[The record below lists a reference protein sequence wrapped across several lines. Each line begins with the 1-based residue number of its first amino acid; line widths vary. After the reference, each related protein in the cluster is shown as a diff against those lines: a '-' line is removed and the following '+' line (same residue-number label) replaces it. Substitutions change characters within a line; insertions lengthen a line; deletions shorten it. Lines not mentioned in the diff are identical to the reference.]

1 MTGAAPRR
9 DPAVAEPLVWS
20 VSGHSLSIEY
30 LPTILEEIRAYA
42 TDGFN
47 RIRHGGIEVG
57 GVLFG
62 VKSGDCIRIFGWR
75 ALDCEHAEGPGFV
88 LSDND
93 EAALR
98 VLSEESRKDPKLN
111 GLEPVGWFHSHT
123 RSGIFLS
130 DSDLRI
136 YERHFPHPWQIAMLL
151 RPSQLGPAEVGFF
164 FREQDGKI
172 NNQASYNTFT
182 VDPLPPAPSVK
193 PDLEAVSIP
202 QVQAEIHGNN
212 QASYNTFTVD
222 PLRPPGP
229 SVKPDPEP
237 VSIRQAQA
245 EIHATPAFK
254 RAALK
259 SFPTPRLAAGAS
271 TKWLWLATSFVLA
284 ALGIAAL
291 SAIFHEPGESGGNPA
306 LNLRAY
312 DHAGQVRI
320 EWDRSAEP
328 VLSARKASLFITDGD
343 QMLETEVSPNLLH
356 HGSMVYQRKTSN
368 VEIRLWVKGAE
379 SAPVQEWTKLIG
391 LNAAPLIPIEGID
404 AGDRTSPSAAGTPAI
419 KAGKTRKSTAITR
432 KSVSEPV
439 PEETLKQSA
448 PEKPV
453 LEGSPRASIAIPAV
467 ASPDRSMSLERQ
479 IAAPKPSWIY
489 NGPATGRL
497 IWTGNLNSG
506 ASLEID
512 GDRASTGDLTGSLP
526 NVAVR
531 ISVHP
536 ASFSRRGMDVFAS
549 ELDAEKEIR
558 EQPSANNGWTQTV
571 YKRNLKRAGD
581 VVVTQNPSVQ
591 NRWKKIGL
599 RAAGRKVSVIV
610 VDWEV
615 IQHGQ

>member
-1 MTGAAPRR
+1 
-9 DPAVAEPLVWS
+9 LVWS

-62 VKSGDCIRIFGWR
+62 IRSGDRILILTWR

-88 LSDND
+88 LSEND

-98 VLSEESRKDPKLN
+98 VLSEESGKGPKLN

-172 NNQASYNTFT
+172 NSQASYSTFT
-182 VDPLPPAPSVK
+182 VDPLPPPA
-193 PDLEAVSIP
+193 
-202 QVQAEIHGNN
+202 
-212 QASYNTFTVD
+212 
-222 PLRPPGP
+222 P

-237 VSIRQAQA
+237 VSIPQAQP

-259 SFPTPRLAAGAS
+259 SFPTPRLAAGAR
-271 TKWLWLATSFVLA
+271 TKWLWLATSIVL

-291 SAIFHEPGESGGNPA
+291 TGIFHELGESGGNPA

-320 EWDRSAEP
+320 EWDRSAKP

-343 QMLETEVSPNLLH
+343 QALETEVSPNLLH
-356 HGSMVYQRKTSN
+356 HGSMVYQRKTSS

-391 LNAAPLIPIEGID
+391 LNAAPLIPIELID
-404 AGDRTSPSAAGTPAI
+404 AGDRTSLSAARTPAI
-419 KAGKTRKSTAITR
+419 KAGETRKSTAITR
-432 KSVSEPV
+432 RSVSEPA
-439 PEETLKQSA
+439 PEEDLKQSA
-448 PEKPV
+448 PEKPAP
-453 LEGSPRASIAIPAV
+453 EASPRASIAIPAV
-467 ASPDRSMSLERQ
+467 ASPDRSMSVERQ
-479 IAAPKPSWIY
+479 IAAPKPSWVY

-549 ELDAEKEIR
+549 ELDAEKEIG

-571 YKRNLKRAGD
+571 YKRNPKRAGD

>member
-1 MTGAAPRR
+1 MTGAAHRR
-9 DPAVAEPLVWS
+9 DPAVAKTLVWS

-62 VKSGDCIRIFGWR
+62 AKSGDCIRIFGWR

-88 LSDND
+88 LSEND

-98 VLSEESRKDPKLN
+98 VLSEESGKDPKMN
-111 GLEPVGWFHSHT
+111 GPEPVGWFHSHT

-130 DSDLRI
+130 DSDLGI
-136 YERHFPHPWQIAMLL
+136 YERHFPHPWQIAMVL

-172 NNQASYNTFT
+172 NSQASYSTFT
-182 VDPLPPAPSVK
+182 VDPLPPPAPSVK
-193 PDLEAVSIP
+193 PDS
-202 QVQAEIHGNN
+202 
-212 QASYNTFTVD
+212 
-222 PLRPPGP
+222 
-229 SVKPDPEP
+229 EP
-237 VSIRQAQA
+237 VSFPQAQA
-245 EIHATPAFK
+245 EIHATAPFK

-259 SFPTPRLAAGAS
+259 SFPTERPAAGAR
-271 TKWLWLATSFVLA
+271 TKWLWLATSIVL

-291 SAIFHEPGESGGNPA
+291 TGIFHEPGESGRNPA

-343 QMLETEVSPNLLH
+343 RALETEVSPNLLH

-391 LNAAPLIPIEGID
+391 LNAAPLIPIERID
-404 AGDRTSPSAAGTPAI
+404 AGDRTSPSAARTPAI
-419 KAGKTRKSTAITR
+419 KAGETRKSSAITR
-432 KSVSEPV
+432 RSVSEPA
-439 PEETLKQSA
+439 PEEDLKQSA
-448 PEKPV
+448 PEKSAP
-453 LEGSPRASIAIPAV
+453 EASPRASLAIPAV
-467 ASPDRSMSLERQ
+467 ASPDRSMSVERQ

-497 IWTGNLNSG
+497 IWTGNLSSG

-571 YKRNLKRAGD
+571 YKRNPKRAGD

-615 IQHGQ
+615 LQHGQ